1 MAGFLLSVLSDHA
14 ELACS
19 VRTLHGG
26 PEMIL
31 RMSRAPCLPGSA
43 APSPR
48 HGVTTLTVT
57 IKDIYPG
64 QHGQAV
70 AIREIEFFDKK

>member
-1 MAGFLLSVLSDHA
+1 
-14 ELACS
+14 
-19 VRTLHGG
+19 
-26 PEMIL
+26 MIL